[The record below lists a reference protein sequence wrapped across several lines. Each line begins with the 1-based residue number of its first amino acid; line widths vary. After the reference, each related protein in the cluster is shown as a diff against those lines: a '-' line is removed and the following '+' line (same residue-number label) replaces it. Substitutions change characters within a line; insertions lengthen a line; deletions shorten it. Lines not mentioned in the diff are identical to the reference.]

1 MNPSR
6 TRALILVVLMLVGSQ
21 ATAGAS
27 PQAVPGRLK
36 VTEAAIQALLT
47 RTVFNQEGRWYL
59 KEPSDCGYG
68 IVQNH
73 SVELADGVI
82 SIRAKL
88 YWSEAKRLLG
98 ECRGP
103 STNFEV
109 LATASP
115 VADGGTVGLR
125 NIQVTAPDGNVVALA
140 ALALLKSKIPSSY
153 DVDVARMLDDAL
165 AGSEVT
171 DLLAIADLRATD
183 AVVEEGV
190 LELGLGFTL
199 ISRY

>member
-1 MNPSR
+1 MIASPS
-6 TRALILVVLMLVGSQ
+6 RALILVMLTAVGFQ
-21 ATAGAS
+21 AIAGESKPAD
-27 PQAVPGRLK
+27 PGRLV

-47 RTVFNQEGRWYL
+47 RMVFNQEGRWYL
-59 KEPSDCGYG
+59 REPSDCGYA

-109 LATASP
+109 LATATP
-115 VADGGTVGLR
+115 VADGDTVGLR
-125 NIQVTAPDGNVVALA
+125 DIQLTAPDGNMVALA
-140 ALALLKSKIPSSY
+140 ALTLLKSRIPSSY
-153 DVDVARMLDDAL
+153 DVDVAQMLGEAL
-165 AGSEVT
+165 AATEVT
-171 DLLAIADLRATD
+171 DLLAISDLRATD